1 MITRRGVVK
10 VMDFGIAR
18 AMQSGVT
25 SMTQTGM
32 VVGTPQYLS
41 PEQALGRGVD
51 ARSDLY
57 SVGCMLFEL
66 LTGRLPFDGDSP
78 LSVAYQ
84 HVQTEPPVP
93 SSINRSLPPAVDALV
108 ARALKKN
115 PEDRFPTAEAMQDEC
130 LRVAGS
136 AQGQAATP
144 LVISEGP
151 KARHGYQQPPDSFAV
166 FPNASTS
173 DPHTPAPYPSQGQH
187 TPPHLNQGQQHT
199 PPPQM
204 HQGPP
209 TPPPQMNY
217 GRPTPPPQNYAPI
230 GYQTP
235 PPPAQHMAP
244 AYPQSPQMAP
254 RSGSNWKPLVIFA
267 IIAVVVAVVLL
278 AIIGALTDDN
288 KDNSDSDSGYD
299 SSSSSSTP
307 SPAVTMGDP
316 SQTISASECTGA
328 IEGSTDGTVELPELK
343 FTYIDSV
350 KQCLDAAGW
359 SYREVPTD
367 EHLFGKGMVIDTN
380 PSPFTSFDPK
390 NTKIV
395 LYVSTGKLD

>member
-1 MITRRGVVK
+1 M
-10 VMDFGIAR
+10 
-18 AMQSGVT
+18 
-25 SMTQTGM
+25 
-32 VVGTPQYLS
+32 
-41 PEQALGRGVD
+41 
-51 ARSDLY
+51 
-57 SVGCMLFEL
+57 
-66 LTGRLPFDGDSP
+66 
-78 LSVAYQ
+78 
-84 HVQTEPPVP
+84 
-93 SSINRSLPPAVDALV
+93 
-108 ARALKKN
+108 
-115 PEDRFPTAEAMQDEC
+115 
-130 LRVAGS
+130 
-136 AQGQAATP
+136 
-144 LVISEGP
+144 ISEGP

-166 FPNASTS
+166 FPNAST

-187 TPPHLNQGQQHT
+187 TPPQMNQQMNQGQQT

-230 GYQTP
+230 NYQTP

-244 AYPQSPQMAP
+244 AYPQAPQMAP

-267 IIAVVVAVVLL
+267 VIAVVVAVGLL
-278 AIIGALTDDN
+278 IIIGALTDN
-288 KDNSDSDSGYD
+288 NNSDSGDGYSGSG
-299 SSSSSSTP
+299 SSSP
-307 SPAVTMGDP
+307 SPAITMGDP
-316 SQTISASECTGA
+316 SQTIDPSECTSA
-328 IEGSTDGTVELPELK
+328 SDGSTDGTVELPELK

-350 KQCLDAAGW
+350 KRCLDAAGW

-367 EHLFGKGMVIDTN
+367 EHLFGKGMVIDTS